1 MTIFVID
8 LVYMKKKQLGFNLA
22 LMGMI
27 ASGKETQ
34 TAILKKK
41 YSLQSIETGVYT
53 RNLLKEKSKD
63 GEWARRTAGK
73 GAPLPTVLMQKF
85 LTSQIDKKPK
95 NKDLIFIGGP
105 RLKPE
110 AQLAKKILHL
120 RGQNIF
126 VIYISLPDK
135 EVYKRSIKR
144 KEGNMKDIYK
154 VFDTKELIKKRI
166 KWHKDQVIKTINYF
180 DGLGVLKKINGN
192 QSIDKV
198 SKDIDKAILSF
209 QKRVK

>member
-1 MTIFVID
+1 MN
-8 LVYMKKKQLGFNLA
+8 KKRLGFNLT

-34 TAILKKK
+34 TNILKKK

-53 RNLLKEKSKD
+53 RNLLKEKSKN

-73 GAPLPTVLMQKF
+73 GLPLPTILMQKF
-85 LTSQIDKKPK
+85 LLSQIDKKPK

-110 AQLAKKILHL
+110 AQLTKKILNQK
-120 RGQNIF
+120 GQDIF
-126 VIYISLPDK
+126 AIYISLPDK
-135 EVYKRSIKR
+135 EVYKRSLKR
-144 KEGNMKDIYK
+144 KAGGMKDIYK

-166 KWHKDQVIKTINYF
+166 KWHKDQVSKTTAYF
-180 DGLGVLKKINGN
+180 DGLGKLKKINGN
-192 QSIDKV
+192 QSIKKV
-198 SKDIDKAILSF
+198 SEDIQKAIISF
-209 QKRVK
+209 QKKIK